1 MRTSVQLRGEEEI
14 GDRSYAVHV
23 RMDTD
28 LTVTVE
34 LEAQLPDGAVVAEG
48 SFILPASDLV
58 PAGELIEATLRG
70 LATVRGGGKV
80 SSRARPAPANAGR
93 PWSAE
98 QDDELRRLWTEGD
111 QPIAELCRHFGRS
124 RAAIK
129 ARLSHLGLDPD
140 DPERGSQP
148 RHDITKP

>member
-1 MRTSVQLRGEEEI
+1 MRTSVQIRGEEEI

-28 LTVTVE
+28 VSVTVD

-48 SFILPASDLV
+48 SFILPVTDLV
-58 PAGELIEATLRG
+58 AAGQLIEATLRG
-70 LATVRGGGKV
+70 LATVRGGGGRV
-80 SSRARPAPANAGR
+80 SPKSRPAPANAGT
-93 PWSAE
+93 PWSTE

-111 QPIAELCRHFGRS
+111 QTISQLGLHFGRS

-129 ARLSHLGLDPD
+129 ARLSHVGFDPD
-140 DPERGSQP
+140 DPDRGP
-148 RHDITKP
+148 LEITNP